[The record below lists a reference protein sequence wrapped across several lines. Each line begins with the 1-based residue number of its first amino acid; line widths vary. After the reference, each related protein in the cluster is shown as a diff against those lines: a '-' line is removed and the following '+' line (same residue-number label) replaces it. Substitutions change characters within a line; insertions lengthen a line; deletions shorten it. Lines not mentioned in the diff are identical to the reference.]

1 MEEVL
6 TNDSFSNLTYTKLKR
21 FNKDYWKFVL
31 IMFPTI
37 PISAILPYLGNIYLK
52 NNKDNIFVHGTIFPD
67 NWTIIAGLIF
77 ALLFF
82 ISLCFHRYSH
92 LKMTCKLKLTS

>member
-52 NNKDNIFVHGTIFPD
+52 
-67 NWTIIAGLIF
+67 IIKIIYLSMEPYFQIIGRL
-77 ALLFF
+77 
-82 ISLCFHRYSH
+82 
-92 LKMTCKLKLTS
+92 

>member
-31 IMFPTI
+31 IMFQ
-37 PISAILPYLGNIYLK
+37 PYQYLLYCLFRKYIFKIIKIIYLSMEPY
-52 NNKDNIFVHGTIFPD
+52 FQ
-67 NWTIIAGLIF
+67 IIGRL
-77 ALLFF
+77 
-82 ISLCFHRYSH
+82 
-92 LKMTCKLKLTS
+92 